1 MLLKDKLTFYQKY
14 KQLSNWND
22 IFKENILKKKFVIE
36 RYTIKHNKYKE
47 KANKITFLDWI
58 QRQKNDT
65 KKLSP
70 ASLWEPHKKDILAF
84 RQWKLNSQTR
94 KKLVATASPWWGR
107 LQPNRWAEPD
117 FLRKKRNKEAGIWL
131 IFCRRQK
138 ISRSKANFA
147 PTWWRRVDLN
157 HRPPACQA
165 GTLTSWATPSNWWR
179 NYYSIYFTNNQ

>member
-107 LQPNRWAEPD
+107 LQQVSRAWLFAKEEEQGSGKMAYFLSQTKNKPEQSKLCSDVVKTSGLEPPTP
-117 FLRKKRNKEAGIWL
+117 
-131 IFCRRQK
+131 CMS
-138 ISRSKANFA
+138 SRY
-147 PTWWRRVDLN
+147 
-157 HRPPACQA
+157 
-165 GTLTSWATPSNWWR
+165 SNQLS
-179 NYYSIYFTNNQ
+179 YTFIII